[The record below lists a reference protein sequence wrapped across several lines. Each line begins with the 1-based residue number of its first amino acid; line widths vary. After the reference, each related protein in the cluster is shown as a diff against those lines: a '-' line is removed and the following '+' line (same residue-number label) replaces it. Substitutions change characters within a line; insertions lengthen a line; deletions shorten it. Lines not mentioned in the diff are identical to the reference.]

1 MTTRTMSPRAGFA
14 IALLA
19 AVALSACGGSEPAA
33 GQAAEA
39 AEAPVQK
46 PASASLPS
54 GNTVAGEKLANT
66 KMGANNQACTE
77 CHGPHGNVPNAPDR
91 PKIGGQYDDYIA
103 HALQAYRAGERS
115 NITMVGQA
123 KDLSDQQI
131 ADLAAYFS
139 AQPSEINDLSHR

>member
-1 MTTRTMSPRAGFA
+1 MPRS
-14 IALLA
+14 
-19 AVALSACGGSEPAA
+19 AVAISFALSAAMTLSACGSSEPAA

-54 GNTVAGEKLANT
+54 GNAAAGEKLANT

-77 CHGPHGNVPNAPDR
+77 CHGPQGNHPNAEDR
-91 PKIGGQYDDYIA
+91 PKIGGQYDDYIG
-103 HALQAYRAGERS
+103 HALQAYRAGDRA
-115 NITMVGQA
+115 NITMAGQA

-139 AQPSEINDLSHR
+139 VQSSEINDLSHR